1 MRDANMDVR
10 EVSVEEFEVMI
21 ENHDDLLVV
30 DVRDTAEFERGHI
43 PGALLIPLGT
53 LAGLPAENLL
63 GAHQKKTLILCSQHG
78 TRSAHA
84 ADKLRQ
90 MGFENVYSLAG
101 GISRWMSQGFALV
114 AKE

>member
-1 MRDANMDVR
+1 MSETNTVVR
-10 EVSVEEFEVMI
+10 EVSVEEFDVMI

-30 DVRDTAEFERGHI
+30 DVRDAAEFEHGHI

-53 LAGLPAENLL
+53 LAGVPAENLL
-63 GAHQKKTLILCSQHG
+63 GAHQRKTLVLCSQNG
-78 TRSAHA
+78 RRSAQA

-101 GISRWMSQGFALV
+101 GIDHWMSQGFALV
-114 AKE
+114 TK